1 MENVIKYFE
10 SIESSFRRMKSLTM
24 VCILSSAGVVIAAAY
39 LSFNFARQSSGRVFL
54 LDKGTALMA
63 NAADNSVQRDLEA
76 ADHVARFHD
85 FLFNL
90 SPNKEAIKRNV
101 DRALKLSDV
110 SAYNYWRDL
119 SEKGYYQ
126 RIVSANISQQMIVDS
141 VKVNMDNYPYDAHTY
156 GRIYIVRES
165 NVTQYA
171 FESECQISEV
181 ERSQS
186 NPHGMMVEKFTV
198 TRNESI
204 GTQPRNR

>member
-1 MENVIKYFE
+1 MENVIKYFNN
-10 SIESSFRRMKSLTM
+10 IDTSFKRMKNLSM
-24 VCILSSAGVVIAAAY
+24 VCVVAALSFALVAAY
-39 LSFNFARQSSGRVFL
+39 LAFDFARSSTGRVFL

-63 NAADNSVQRDLEA
+63 SAADNDVQRDLEA
-76 ADHVARFHD
+76 GDHVARFHD

-90 SPNKEAIKRNV
+90 SPNAESIKRNV
-101 DRALKLSDV
+101 DRALSISDV

-119 SEKGYYQ
+119 SERGYYQ

-141 VKVNMDNYPYDAHTY
+141 VKVNMQQYPYEAHTY

-171 FESECQISEV
+171 FESECQLTDV

-198 TRNESI
+198 TRNEAV
-204 GTQPRNR
+204 GTQRRN

>member
-1 MENVIKYFE
+1 MENVIKYFNN
-10 SIESSFRRMKSLTM
+10 IETSFKRMKNLSM
-24 VCILSSAGVVIAAAY
+24 VCIVAALSFAVVAAY
-39 LSFNFARQSSGRVFL
+39 LAFDFARASSGRVFL

-63 NAADNSVQRDLEA
+63 SAADNDVQRDLEA
-76 ADHVARFHD
+76 GDHVARFHD

-90 SPNKEAIKRNV
+90 SPNADAIKRNV
-101 DRALKLSDV
+101 DRALAMSDV

-119 SEKGYYQ
+119 SERGYYQ

-141 VKVNMDNYPYDAHTY
+141 VKVNMQQYPYEAHTY
-156 GRIYIVRES
+156 GRIYIVRQS

-171 FESECQISEV
+171 FESRCQLTDV

-198 TRNESI
+198 TRNEAV
-204 GTQPRNR
+204 GTQRRN